1 MTALLLRPHLWNG
14 MRDPYLY
21 EVEACG
27 NFRVDDALTQLWW
40 RQKLAIYDLRV
51 IEKKGIFLNDAELPL
66 HVVEYHL
73 PWESGN
79 ADQREE
85 DGGWDPEMV
94 TQDLELLACMGSQC
108 IAGAG
113 GAGLLTDALFPPR
126 SVSNVDSSRETG
138 G

>member
-1 MTALLLRPHLWNG
+1 MTASVVAAASVEWDAG
-14 MRDPYLY
+14 SGYLY

-27 NFRVDDALTQLWW
+27 NFRVDDALDTAVVAA
-40 RQKLAIYDLRV
+40 KLAIYDLRV
-51 IEKKGIFLNDAELPL
+51 IEKRESFLNDAELPL

-94 TQDLELLACMGSQC
+94 TQDLELLCLHGSQC
-108 IAGAG
+108 IAGAR
-113 GAGLLTDALFPPR
+113 GAW
-126 SVSNVDSSRETG
+126 
-138 G
+138 